1 MISLL
6 TGNILKKFDKFV
18 ILNVNDVG
26 YKIYV
31 SDKTINKIDFNEK
44 VSLLCDLQ
52 IKDDSINL
60 TGFFDQEEQDA
71 FRLLNSIQGVGTKA
85 ALSILSSLTPNELVN
100 AIISDDKKTITQ
112 SEGIGNRI
120 ASRIINELKS
130 KVENLFVKKDLTRVS
145 LESNKTLEFSKKDD
159 KSIIDDAVSALVN
172 LGYSKTESY
181 ITVREIV
188 YNDENKNLSEIITS
202 SLKKLN

>member
-6 TGNILKKFDKFV
+6 TGNILKKSDKFV

-31 SDKTINKIDFNEK
+31 SDKTIKKLNFDEK
-44 VSLLCDLQ
+44 VSLFCDLQ
-52 IKDDSINL
+52 IKDDSIRL
-60 TGFFDQEEQDA
+60 TGFIDEDEQNA
-71 FRLLNSIQGVGTKA
+71 FRILNSVQGVGTKA

-100 AIISDDKKTITQ
+100 AIISEDKKSIIQ
-112 SEGIGNRI
+112 SEGIGSRI
-120 ASRIINELKS
+120 ASRIINELRS
-130 KVENLFVKKDLTRVS
+130 KVENLLIDNNVLSVS
-145 LESNKTLEFSKKDD
+145 SENNKILDIPKRDD
-159 KSIIDDAVSALVN
+159 KNIVDDAVSALVN
-172 LGYSKTESY
+172 LGYSKTDSY

-188 YNDENKNLSEIITS
+188 NNDDNKNLSEIITS

>member
-52 IKDDSINL
+52 IKDDCINL
-60 TGFFDQEEQDA
+60 TGFFDEEEQDA

-100 AIISDDKKTITQ
+100 AILDECKQTECDCTTKERPYRNYYRGRKYCSCQRRSQ
-112 SEGIGNRI
+112 SPNSPQTNQT
-120 ASRIINELKS
+120 SRQTSRPCHRLRHSCACRKPR
-130 KVENLFVKKDLTRVS
+130 LRQTRPQKRSPKHVC
-145 LESNKTLEFSKKDD
+145 LLQKL
-159 KSIIDDAVSALVN
+159 
-172 LGYSKTESY
+172 
-181 ITVREIV
+181 
-188 YNDENKNLSEIITS
+188 YN
-202 SLKKLN
+202 

>member
-52 IKDDSINL
+52 IKDDCINL
-60 TGFFDQEEQDA
+60 TGFFDEEEQM
-71 FRLLNSIQGVGTKA
+71 LLG
-85 ALSILSSLTPNELVN
+85 
-100 AIISDDKKTITQ
+100 
-112 SEGIGNRI
+112 
-120 ASRIINELKS
+120 
-130 KVENLFVKKDLTRVS
+130 F
-145 LESNKTLEFSKKDD
+145 
-159 KSIIDDAVSALVN
+159 
-172 LGYSKTESY
+172 
-181 ITVREIV
+181 
-188 YNDENKNLSEIITS
+188 
-202 SLKKLN
+202 

>member
-130 KVENLFVKKDLTRVS
+130 KVEHFSCQKDTSVLNPRSQTHLPFPRVS
-145 LESNKTLEFSKKDD
+145 T
-159 KSIIDDAVSALVN
+159 
-172 LGYSKTESY
+172 
-181 ITVREIV
+181 
-188 YNDENKNLSEIITS
+188 
-202 SLKKLN
+202 